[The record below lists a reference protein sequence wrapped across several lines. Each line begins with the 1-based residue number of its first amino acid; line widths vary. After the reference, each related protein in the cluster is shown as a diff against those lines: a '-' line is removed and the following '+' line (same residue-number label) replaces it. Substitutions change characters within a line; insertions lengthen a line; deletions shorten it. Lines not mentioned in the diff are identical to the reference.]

1 MIQPMSART
10 LTLFSLT
17 DFTNAYGKDIWM
29 LEPEAI
35 NKFFHVGGTIPLLK
49 RSVTDRR

>member
-1 MIQPMSART
+1 MLAKM
-10 LTLFSLT
+10 LTLYALT

-35 NKFFHVGGTIPLLK
+35 NKFFHVGGTRHLSK
-49 RSVTDRR
+49 RPVTDRRQIL